1 MKTTN
6 ENTSAQTFEQANL
19 NLALAVK
26 AKKTVGTTGKQSDAL
41 QGTYQAEQLAKIIWS
56 KIDLATQLREN
67 RANFNGQIQFEIVQ
81 YLGEK
86 QGTICIPLLN
96 LKVQPGQ
103 QLLKQY
109 TLSLATPEGRKVNI
123 SGTCNVRC
131 TVTTEGS
138 EPLYFGHKEFLYKLK
153 LDGGTIKKGKQT
165 LSVDNV
171 FSEFVQARIF
181 GLFLEVIKH
190 FAAQTNIAQIEM
202 EKQAE
207 TAYRKLGSKA
217 TLEELTEFAA
227 NFSQTTFAA
236 KAAQRAEKMKA
247 ESDAKAKAETT
258 AETLQA

>member
-1 MKTTN
+1 MTTSN
-6 ENTSAQTFEQANL
+6 ENTSAQTFDQANL

-26 AKKTVGTTGKQSDAL
+26 AKKTVGTAGKQGDAL
-41 QGTYQAEQLAKIIWS
+41 QGTFQADALAKIIWNKS
-56 KIDLATQLREN
+56 ELAGLLRQN

-86 QGTICIPLLN
+86 QGSICIPLLN

-131 TVTTEGS
+131 TVTTENS
-138 EPLYFGHKEFLYKLK
+138 EPMYFGHKEFLYKLK
-153 LDGGTIKKGKQT
+153 LDGVIIKRGKET

-181 GLFLEVIKH
+181 GLFLEVINH
-190 FAAQTNIAQIEM
+190 FAEQNNLAQAEM

-207 TAYRKLGSKA
+207 SAYRKLGSKA
-217 TLEELTEFAA
+217 TLEQLTDFAE
-227 NFSQTTFAA
+227 NFSQSTLAA
-236 KAAQRAEKMKA
+236 KAAQRIEKMKA
-247 ESDAKAKAETT
+247 E
-258 AETLQA
+258 TLQA

>member
-1 MKTTN
+1 MKTSN

-26 AKKTVGTTGKQSDAL
+26 AKKTVGTDGKQSDAL
-41 QGTYQAEQLAKIIWS
+41 QGTFQAEQLAKIIWAKS
-56 KIDLATQLREN
+56 ELANQLREN

-86 QGTICIPLLN
+86 QGTISIPLLV

-103 QLLKQY
+103 QLLKHY

-131 TVTTEGS
+131 TVSTDGND
-138 EPLYFGHKEFLYKLK
+138 PLYFGHKEFLYKLK
-153 LDGGTIKKGKQT
+153 LDAALLKKGKQT

-171 FSEFVQARIF
+171 FADFIQARLF

-190 FAAQTNIAQIEM
+190 FDAQNNIARTEL

-217 TLEELTEFAA
+217 SLEELTEFAA
-227 NFSQTTFAA
+227 NFSQSTLAA
-236 KAAQRAEKMKA
+236 KAAQRIEKMKA
-247 ESDAKAKAETT
+247 E
-258 AETLQA
+258 TLQA

>member
-1 MKTTN
+1 MKTSN
-6 ENTSAQTFEQANL
+6 EQTFEQANL

-41 QGTYQAEQLAKIIWS
+41 HGTFQVEQLAKIIWNKS
-56 KIDLATQLREN
+56 DLANQLREN

-86 QGTICIPLLN
+86 QGAICIPLLN

-103 QLLKQY
+103 QLLKHY
-109 TLSLATPEGRKVNI
+109 TLSLATPEGKKVNI

-131 TVTTEGS
+131 TVTTDGN

-153 LDGGTIKKGKQT
+153 LDAALLKRGKQT
-165 LSVDNV
+165 LSVNNV
-171 FSEFVQARIF
+171 FSEFVQARLF
-181 GLFLEVIKH
+181 GLFLEVVRH
-190 FAAQTNIAQIEM
+190 FDVQTNIAQIEM

-217 TLEELTEFAA
+217 TTEQLTDFVA
-227 NFSQTTFAA
+227 NFSQSTFAA
-236 KAAQRAEKMKA
+236 KASERIEKMKA
-247 ESDAKAKAETT
+247 E
-258 AETLQA
+258 TLQA